1 MKLLILY
8 IPCKI
13 YMLYLFYILYS
24 HLLDLALFELVFPHI
39 VVVVVVVVQDT
50 GLLDRTTAYSRML
63 GVLAYSCILGRT
75 RACSCAL
82 GCSRAYPRIQE
93 ADWAYS
99 GVVVL
104 VMLVMLVMLVV
115 VVVVAVVVGAAVAV
129 VVVVQVGGL

>member
-1 MKLLILY
+1 M
-8 IPCKI
+8 
-13 YMLYLFYILYS
+13 
-24 HLLDLALFELVFPHI
+24 LDLALFELVFPHI

-104 VMLVMLVMLVV
+104 VMLVMLV
-115 VVVVAVVVGAAVAV
+115 VVVVAVVVGVAVAV